1 MAKKN
6 ETVMVEASK
15 CKCCIC
21 GKQSYAFWPC
31 IDTDIP
37 QHPYCEKCLREQQMN
52 VITGVLGEEEGKNG
66 VTEYEHLCGTKN
78 DNKDE

>member
-21 GKQSYAFWPC
+21 DKHAYAFWPF
-31 IDTDIP
+31 IDPDIQ
-37 QHPYCEKCLREQQMN
+37 QHPHCEKCLREQQMK
-52 VITGVLGEEEGKNG
+52 VITGVLGEEECKKAFRRSMS
-66 VTEYEHLCGTKN
+66 EK
-78 DNKDE
+78 KKRK

>member
-21 GKQSYAFWPC
+21 GKQAYAFWPC
-31 IDTDIP
+31 IDPDIP
-37 QHPYCEKCLREQQMN
+37 QHPYCEKCLREQQIK
-52 VITGVLGEEEGKNG
+52 VITGVLGEEEGKKAFRRAMMEKKKRG
-66 VTEYEHLCGTKN
+66 S
-78 DNKDE
+78 